1 MTKNGDLTINEVL
14 DLPFNF
20 VMDELSQDTKS
31 VKKTESMISAFT

>member
-31 VKKTESMISAFT
+31 VKKQESMISAFT